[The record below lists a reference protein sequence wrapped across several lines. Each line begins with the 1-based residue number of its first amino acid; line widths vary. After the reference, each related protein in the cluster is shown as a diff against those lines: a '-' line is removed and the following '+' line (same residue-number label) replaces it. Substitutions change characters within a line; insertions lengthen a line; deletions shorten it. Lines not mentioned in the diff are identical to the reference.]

1 MKSTLRYTLLFAT
14 ILVVAGS
21 CKKSVP
27 EQTKYIPKD
36 AVFVFDLN
44 WKSLSDKASK
54 GNINWDSLY
63 RSMADEHQDSAIAEG
78 KKMMQDFMRSG
89 VDTTKDIFF
98 FAKMG
103 GSIMNGQQ
111 VSGGVVAAMKDA
123 SAFEAYL
130 KKQPLVSD
138 VKKNSNYSSAN
149 INGKFT
155 VGWNSDVIIVAGTQ
169 DTQNFHGDMGSGS
182 SQGVGSDEQVLASLF
197 ALKQDESVSSIPEFQ
212 DLMKEKGDMLF
223 WSNSSSAFGS
233 VPLLGMTKIA
243 DLFKDSYGA
252 GVINFEDGKV
262 TSSFKSY
269 SGKDLG
275 AIWDKYKGPQVDMN
289 LVNQFPSAAEGYAA
303 FSFNPQ
309 IIAEIIK
316 YGGFESTVK
325 DFMEKAGFNMDDILK
340 IFKGDFAVVFGDIN
354 YQEMSY
360 NFDGHV
366 YKSKRPTAKVIFNA
380 TIADKASYDK
390 VAAKL
395 AENGMMEMK
404 NGQYVPKDLGGMAW
418 SMDGKNLIIATDS
431 VLLQQYLANKGNAG
445 IPSNIADQ
453 SKGKSVAFYIDINK
467 IATTFAKDSEAGE
480 ASKAAQATFN
490 NLVATSSN
498 YNGKY
503 VEGNMDL
510 KMVND
515 KENSLVSLVKFFAA
529 VSKEAARMEHRMDHG
544 MSDMDMED
552 MPDTGKVSIPPPP
565 PPKPE

>member
-1 MKSTLRYTLLFAT
+1 MKYTLRYTLLFAT
-14 ILVVAGS
+14 ILLVASS

-63 RSMADEHQDSAIAEG
+63 RSMADEHQDSAVAEG

-103 GSIMNGQQ
+103 GGIMSGQQ
-111 VSGGVVAAMKDA
+111 VSGGVVAVMKDA

-149 INGKFT
+149 VDGKFT
-155 VGWNSDVIIVAGTQ
+155 VGWNSDVIIIAGTQ
-169 DTQNFHGDMGSGS
+169 DTQNFRGDMGSGS
-182 SQGVGSDEQVLASLF
+182 SQGVGSDEQVLGSLF
-197 ALKQDESVSSIPEFQ
+197 SLKEDESVSTIPEFQ

-275 AIWDKYKGPQVDMN
+275 AIWEKYKGPQVDMN
-289 LVNQFPSAAEGYAA
+289 LVNQFPSTAEGYAA

-316 YGGFESTVK
+316 YGGFESAVK
-325 DFMEKAGFNMDDILK
+325 EFMDKAGFSMDDILK

-354 YQEMSY
+354 YEEMPY
-360 NFDGHV
+360 NFDGQV

-380 TIADKASYDK
+380 TIADKAAYDK

-395 AENGMMEMK
+395 AENGLMEMK
-404 NGQYVPKDLGGMAW
+404 NGQYVPKELGGMAW
-418 SMDGKNLIIATDS
+418 SMDGKNLIIATDT
-431 VLLQQYLANKGNAG
+431 VLMQQYLANKGNAG

-453 SKGKSVAFYIDINK
+453 SKGKSVAFYVDINK

-503 VEGNMDL
+503 VEGKMDL

-529 VSKEAARMEHRMDHG
+529 VSKEAARMEHKMDHG
-544 MSDMDMED
+544 MSDMDMQD
-552 MPDTGKVSIPPPP
+552 MPDTGKVLMPPPP
-565 PPKPE
+565 PSRPK